1 MDRWNI
7 RYKMTHDSE
16 RKNTRSR
23 QRNRLAS
30 DVLLVMLVLVCTL
43 KESLEREVT
52 GNEVQKIMVCKW
64 FYVSYEV

>member
-43 KESLEREVT
+43 KESLEREIT
-52 GNEVQKIMVCKW
+52 GNEAQKIMVCKW